1 MNQKK
6 SVMKE
11 ESMSKSG
18 EKPSEDQLRK
28 MIEHNKLEI
37 RAIGYYI
44 KVKELDVGEG
54 IDLKADYLRQENL
67 VKLIENRNR
76 LDLIMKEQEIL
87 LKELNGLMED

>member
-28 MIEHNKLEI
+28 MIEHNKREI
-37 RAIGYYI
+37 MAIGYYI
-44 KVKELDVGEG
+44 KV
-54 IDLKADYLRQENL
+54 Q
-67 VKLIENRNR
+67 
-76 LDLIMKEQEIL
+76 
-87 LKELNGLMED
+87 